1 MRRCPASRLLWFL
14 SSFVGEMADHNMD
27 CMPVCG
33 QHMRIFPRVLC
44 QQAAIVRSVKDPNE
58 VILVVKTEKQRLAHG
73 VSAIWM
79 VIWDGE

>member
-1 MRRCPASRLLWFL
+1 MPLPSVQTFVVSQLV
-14 SSFVGEMADHNMD
+14 VGEKADHNMD

-58 VILVVKTEKQRLAHG
+58 VILVAKTEKQRLAHG
-73 VSAIWM
+73 VPRFGW
-79 VIWDGE
+79 